1 MLEYAHI
8 IVKNMTSKE
17 LFFQQIR
24 KYYPITEA
32 AESAWGALLRA
43 KTYGKGEYLINEGQ
57 IPGKVSF
64 ICQGLAYQS
73 YFPDE
78 GEMIIKY
85 FFPENRIAASV
96 IATMTRTPSRFSIV
110 AMEETVVLEYDFA
123 EFRKLVEQHND
134 LALFYINYLE
144 KHWVIEKEPL
154 EIAFRTDT
162 ATKRYEDFLL
172 SHKHIIPRLKKYHIA
187 SYLGITATQLSR
199 IISGK

>member
-1 MLEYAHI
+1 M
-8 IVKNMTSKE
+8 SKE

-32 AESAWGALLRA
+32 AAAAWSALLRT
-43 KTYGKGEYLINEGQ
+43 KTYAKGEYLVNEGQ
-57 IPGKVSF
+57 IPSKVSF

-73 YFPDE
+73 FLPDD

-85 FFPENRIAASV
+85 FFPENRLAAS
-96 IATMTRTPSRFSIV
+96 ISATMTRTPSRFSIV
-110 AMEETVVLEYDFA
+110 AIEDTLVLEYDFF
-123 EFRKLVEQHND
+123 EFRKLVEQHSD

-154 EIAFRTDT
+154 ESAFRTDT
-162 ATKRYEDFLL
+162 AAKRYQDFLI
-172 SHKHIIPRLKKYHIA
+172 SHQQIIPRLKKYHIA